1 MDGVVSSQIVRSFVP
16 DEFASD
22 VTTDGIRVRVK
33 TRFLPE
39 QSDATRGIR
48 VYSYTVKISNEGTSP
63 AKLLS
68 RHWIISDSWGHER
81 EVRGPGVVGE
91 QPRLAPGDEFE
102 YTSFCPLPTPRGSMR
117 GSFDMVRDGG
127 EPFLAHIG
135 EFHLF
140 EPSGLN

>member
-1 MDGVVSSQIVRSFVP
+1 MLSQGARSFEP

-22 VTTDGIRVRVK
+22 VTTDGIRIRVK

-39 QSDATRGIR
+39 QSDAKRGIR
-48 VYSYTVKISNEGTSP
+48 VFSYTIKISNEGALA

-68 RHWIISDSWGHER
+68 RHWVISDSWGHER

-91 QPRLAPGDEFE
+91 QPRLEPGDEFE

-117 GSFDMVRDGG
+117 GTYDMVRDDG
-127 EPFLAHIG
+127 ETFLARID